1 VQPDTRYAKSGDI
14 HIAYQLVGSGPPDL
28 VVVPGF
34 VSHVERLWD
43 EPRGQR
49 FLHRLASF
57 CRVLIFDKRG
67 TGLSDRVATIPTLE
81 QRMDDVRAVMDATG
95 TSRAAILGASEGG
108 AMSALFAATFPER
121 TSALIL
127 YAARAK
133 WTWAEDYP
141 WARTRAETEARLAN
155 VEQFWGTGASV
166 DLYAPS
172 LSNDNDYRQW
182 TAVFERSGAS
192 PGSMLALIRMN
203 MDLDVRTVLP
213 AIRVPTLVL
222 HRNGDRAVPVE
233 NGRYLARHIPDAQYV
248 ELEGIDHLPWAGD
261 VESLIQEIA
270 RWLTGVSQV
279 PELDRVLVTVLF
291 TDIVGATERVATL
304 GDRGWRELL
313 TRHHSVVRKQL
324 ERFRGRE
331 IDTAG
336 DGFLATFD
344 GPARA
349 VRAACAMRDAVRP
362 LGIQIRAG
370 LHTGECEVI
379 GEKLGGI
386 AVHTGARV
394 AALASPDEVL
404 VSSTVKD
411 LVAGSGLRFQERGL
425 HVLRGVPGEWRLFA
439 VDRAE

>member
-182 TAVFERSGAS
+182 TAVLERSGAS

-233 NGRYLARHIPDAQYV
+233 NGRYLARNIPDAQYV

>member
-1 VQPDTRYAKSGDI
+1 
-14 HIAYQLVGSGPPDL
+14 
-28 VVVPGF
+28 
-34 VSHVERLWD
+34 
-43 EPRGQR
+43 
-49 FLHRLASF
+49 
-57 CRVLIFDKRG
+57 
-67 TGLSDRVATIPTLE
+67 
-81 QRMDDVRAVMDATG
+81 
-95 TSRAAILGASEGG
+95 
-108 AMSALFAATFPER
+108 MSALFAATFPER

-182 TAVFERSGAS
+182 TAVLERSGAS

-222 HRNGDRAVPVE
+222 HRNGDRVVPVE

-291 TDIVGATERVATL
+291 TDIVGAPN
-304 GDRGWRELL
+304 GWRRSGIVAGESSSPVITPSCGSSWNVFGVARSTQLGTAFWQPSTGRRGL
-313 TRHHSVVRKQL
+313 SAPHVRCGM
-324 ERFRGRE
+324 RF
-331 IDTAG
+331 
-336 DGFLATFD
+336 
-344 GPARA
+344 ARSA
-349 VRAACAMRDAVRP
+349 SRYV
-362 LGIQIRAG
+362 
-370 LHTGECEVI
+370 
-379 GEKLGGI
+379 
-386 AVHTGARV
+386 
-394 AALASPDEVL
+394 LAS
-404 VSSTVKD
+404 T
-411 LVAGSGLRFQERGL
+411 
-425 HVLRGVPGEWRLFA
+425 
-439 VDRAE
+439 RASAR

>member
-1 VQPDTRYAKSGDI
+1 
-14 HIAYQLVGSGPPDL
+14 
-28 VVVPGF
+28 
-34 VSHVERLWD
+34 
-43 EPRGQR
+43 
-49 FLHRLASF
+49 
-57 CRVLIFDKRG
+57 
-67 TGLSDRVATIPTLE
+67 
-81 QRMDDVRAVMDATG
+81 
-95 TSRAAILGASEGG
+95 
-108 AMSALFAATFPER
+108 
-121 TSALIL
+121 
-127 YAARAK
+127 
-133 WTWAEDYP
+133 
-141 WARTRAETEARLAN
+141 

-279 PELDRVLVTVLF
+279 PEPDRVLVTVLF

-362 LGIQIRAG
+362 LGIRIRAG

>member
-1 VQPDTRYAKSGDI
+1 MQPDTRYAKSGDI

-182 TAVFERSGAS
+182 TAVLERSGAS

-313 TRHHSVVRKQL
+313 TRHHSIVRKQL